1 MQSRTFLLL
10 LVALF
15 GARVGLC
22 SLRDDLQATGVTA
35 LYPGDSGYDAASQSF
50 NRRYTLRPAAV
61 AFPISSQ
68 QVSDAVKA
76 GAVNN
81 LKVVARSG
89 GHSYIANGLGGKNG
103 SLVLDLRRFKKI
115 TFDPAVNTALIEPG
129 NRLGDIALALNNY
142 GRAIPHGRC
151 TYVGVGGHAAGGGF
165 GFVSRMW
172 GLNLDAVKA
181 AEVVLANGTIA
192 TVSTSQNP
200 DLFWGIRGA
209 ASSFGIITALTF
221 KTYPVPTSSVIFRY
235 DWDFDVDGATDAFK
249 SFQNFVDSG
258 IPAELG
264 GELVI
269 TRGKSAGRIAIE
281 FFGGYWGP
289 LDSFNATVAPYLS
302 AQPTPSSQSVDTGN
316 WLEGLEVLL
325 YGALNTSTAPDPLD
339 TFYAK
344 SIMSPEAE
352 PITKEAARSFFTYLA
367 NEGFASNTSWFV
379 EVELY
384 GGSNSAIN
392 GVPLDA
398 TAFAH
403 RNTRFNFQLY
413 ASSSNKAPP
422 YPNFGFTFVDGMAWS
437 IISKMPKNWDYG
449 AYINYPDDRLQDGE
463 RLYYGAHV
471 PHLTALK
478 QAIDPQDVF
487 SFPLSIEE

>member
-1 MQSRTFLLL
+1 MQARTFLLL
-10 LVALF
+10 LQLA
-15 GARVGLC
+15 GLGRC
-22 SLRDDLQATGVTA
+22 LLRDDLQAAGVTA
-35 LYPGDSGYDAASQSF
+35 FYPGGSGYDAASQTF
-50 NRRYTLRPAAV
+50 NRRYTFKPAAV
-61 AFPISSQ
+61 AFPTSSR

-89 GHSYIANGLGGKNG
+89 GHNYIANGLGGKDG
-103 SLVLDLRRFKKI
+103 SLVLDLSQLKKI
-115 TFDPAVNTALIEPG
+115 TFDSATNTALIEPG
-129 NRLGDIALALNNY
+129 NRLGDIALALNEH

-165 GFVSRMW
+165 GFISRMW
-172 GLNLDAVKA
+172 GLNLDVVKA
-181 AEVVLANGTIA
+181 AEIVLPNGTIT
-192 TVSTSQNP
+192 TVSSDQNP
-200 DLFWGIRGA
+200 DLYWGIRGA

-221 KTYPVPTSSVIFRY
+221 TTYPVPTSSVIFRY
-235 DWDFDVDGATDAFK
+235 GWVFDIDGATNAFE
-249 SFQNFVDSG
+249 SFQNFVDKG

-269 TRGKSAGRIAIE
+269 TRGPSTGRVGVE
-281 FFGGYWGP
+281 FFGAYWGP
-289 LDSFNATVAPYLS
+289 LSSFNATVAPYL
-302 AQPTPSSQSVDTGN
+302 ATQPSPTSQTISSGN

-352 PITKEAARSFFTYLA
+352 PITKDAARSFFTYLA

-379 EVELY
+379 EIELY

-392 GVPLDA
+392 RVPFDA

-403 RNTRFNFQLY
+403 RDTRFNFQLY
-413 ASSSNKAPP
+413 ASSSNSAPP
-422 YPNFGFTFVDGMAWS
+422 YPASGFTFVDGMASS
-437 IISKMPKNWDYG
+437 IISEMPHDWDYG
-449 AYINYPDDRLQDGE
+449 AYINYPDDRLQDWE
-463 RLYYGAHV
+463 RLYYGAHWSR
-471 PHLTALK
+471 LTALK
-478 QAIDPQDVF
+478 RSVDPQDVYG
-487 SFPLSIEE
+487 FPLSVEE